1 MQKNIYIKPQDEEVV
16 KQVEAEIHK
25 RGESFSE
32 VVVRLIK
39 QYGRRISK

>member
-1 MQKNIYIKPQDEEVV
+1 MQKNIYIKPQDEQAVRD
-16 KQVEAEIHK
+16 VEYEIRK

-39 QYGRRISK
+39 QYGRRITK